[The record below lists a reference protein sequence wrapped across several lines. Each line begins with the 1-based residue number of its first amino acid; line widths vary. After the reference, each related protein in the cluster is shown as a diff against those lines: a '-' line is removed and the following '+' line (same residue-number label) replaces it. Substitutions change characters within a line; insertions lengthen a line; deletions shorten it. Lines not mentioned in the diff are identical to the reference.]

1 MLLLRRPVHDILHG
15 EALLVRLRGDDAY
28 AFRHKGHVITG
39 MGGHRVP
46 VSKHLEIGYGIAWID
61 GQRVKQTKAYHL
73 FLS

>member
-1 MLLLRRPVHDILHG
+1 VHDILHG
-15 EALLVRLRGDDAY
+15 DDLLLRLRGDDAP
-28 AFRHKGHVITG
+28 AFRYEEHVSIG
-39 MGGHRVP
+39 RGGHRVP

>member
-15 EALLVRLRGDDAY
+15 ETLLVRLRGDDTR

-39 MGGHRVP
+39 MGRYRVP
-46 VSKHLEIGYGIAWID
+46 VSKHVEIGYGIAWID
-61 GQRVKQTKAYHL
+61 GQQVKQTKAYHL

>member
-1 MLLLRRPVHDILHG
+1 MRRARHG
-15 EALLVRLRGDDAY
+15 CID
-28 AFRHKGHVITG
+28 G

-46 VSKHLEIGYGIAWID
+46 VSKHLEISYGIAWIE